1 MNGGLGQVMLT
12 LTVNTNMNSTM
23 VGILNGTDATFRGCS
38 DTQVADLPY
47 EPAPTFSVA
56 ILLENILAVKV
67 V

>member
-1 MNGGLGQVMLT
+1 MLT

-23 VGILNGTDATFRGCS
+23 VGILNGTDVSFRGCS

-47 EPAPTFSVA
+47 EPTPTFNVA